1 MSILF
6 VCLTVNPLAAQTN
19 IREAMDSTRNSLATG
34 KLAALPNI
42 YLISAPKDEDTAEVA
57 AARLRN
63 RESFGLA
70 KYESILHSFRKQ
82 HDALAARY
90 NSEVAQALATGRVP
104 DPTHF
109 IAELDGLVYS
119 TMNEIRK
126 DGSTYTYPNAD
137 IIGTGEDLTT
147 SDSLRSPNGAF
158 TLTLETDGALV
169 LRRAGGPVWSSG
181 VQARKPSFVEL
192 QLDGNLAMYDA
203 SGAELWTSGTSAF
216 PSLLRVTD
224 AGTAIIQDG
233 FGRTLWTNG
242 VLAPPPRPLP
252 PYDLR
257 SHYGLTVLGLT
268 HFTPHSCLGEPGCE
282 SNGVSKASTTVSQT
296 LEISGVGALTN
307 NYCVEHLFECA
318 IVTMMLRL
326 DNLPEWNGRDGSD
339 RHVKVVGGFYNY
351 NEETIVLPS
360 RVSPDMSFPANIGL
374 GFQENVVADPA
385 YRNVQ
390 TGHTA
395 SELKA
400 MLVQNK
406 AAVCFAVTYPAGAEV
421 YVDGLK
427 AGVTALGFALI
438 RHDVARVVTVEMA
451 GYKTV
456 EKELMPDG
464 SPCSIGLTLEKDDQ
478 VLPKGK

>member
-1 MSILF
+1 
-6 VCLTVNPLAAQTN
+6 
-19 IREAMDSTRNSLATG
+19 
-34 KLAALPNI
+34 
-42 YLISAPKDEDTAEVA
+42 
-57 AARLRN
+57 
-63 RESFGLA
+63 
-70 KYESILHSFRKQ
+70 
-82 HDALAARY
+82 
-90 NSEVAQALATGRVP
+90 
-104 DPTHF
+104 
-109 IAELDGLVYS
+109 
-119 TMNEIRK
+119 
-126 DGSTYTYPNAD
+126 
-137 IIGTGEDLTT
+137 
-147 SDSLRSPNGAF
+147 
-158 TLTLETDGALV
+158 
-169 LRRAGGPVWSSG
+169 
-181 VQARKPSFVEL
+181 
-192 QLDGNLAMYDA
+192 
-203 SGAELWTSGTSAF
+203 
-216 PSLLRVTD
+216 
-224 AGTAIIQDG
+224 
-233 FGRTLWTNG
+233 
-242 VLAPPPRPLP
+242 
-252 PYDLR
+252 
-257 SHYGLTVLGLT
+257 
-268 HFTPHSCLGEPGCE
+268 
-282 SNGVSKASTTVSQT
+282 
-296 LEISGVGALTN
+296 
-307 NYCVEHLFECA
+307 
-318 IVTMMLRL
+318 MMLRL

-360 RVSPDMSFPANIGL
+360 RVSRDISFPANIGL